1 MTREEASQILHQYTK
16 SESLL
21 RHARTVELVM
31 RAYAHKLNQD
41 PELWGNT
48 GLLHDADYEA
58 FPDRHPH
65 VVVELLRERGE
76 EEMAHA
82 ISGHYSHWG
91 VPHNSL
97 LDKALLGCDEITGFV
112 VACAQVRPQRLSGL
126 EAKSVLKKLKQ
137 ASFAASVDR
146 GEVRLGAELLQVD
159 LGAHIDFIIQA
170 LQPHAEELQLTP
182 VSSEASYQGN
192 FKYQS
197 DSR

>member
-1 MTREEASQILHQYTK
+1 MTREEAFHILQQYTK
-16 SESLL
+16 GESLL
-21 RHARTVELVM
+21 RHARTVELVL
-31 RAYAHKLNQD
+31 RAYAQKLGQD
-41 PELWGNT
+41 VDQWGNT

-65 VVVELLRERGE
+65 VIVDLLRERGE

-82 ISGHYSHWG
+82 ISAHYSHWG
-91 VPHNSL
+91 VAHESL

-112 VACAQVRPQRLSGL
+112 VACAQVRPQRLVGL

-146 GEVRLGAELLQVD
+146 GEVRLGADLLGVD
-159 LGAHIDFIIQA
+159 LAAHIDFIIQT

-182 VSSEASYQGN
+182 VATQAS
-192 FKYQS
+192 
-197 DSR
+197 

>member
-16 SESLL
+16 GESLL

-31 RAYAHKLNQD
+31 RAYAQKLDQD
-41 PELWGNT
+41 PERWGNT

-91 VPHNSL
+91 VPHESL

-159 LGAHIDFIIQA
+159 LAAHIDFIIQT

-182 VSSEASYQGN
+182 VSSEAS
-192 FKYQS
+192 
-197 DSR
+197 